1 MNASLILIIIL
12 SYLIGSISGGII
24 LGKFRNIDIRKEGSK
39 AAGATNA
46 FRTMGIMFA
55 LIVVIIDVYKGFFA
69 TKYIPYFLNNNS
81 IEMQIL
87 AGISCVAGHVY
98 PIYFKFKGGKG
109 VGTALGV
116 CLAFSKLLPFILIAI
131 FCWIFTLIMTG
142 YVGLSSMLATLS
154 IPLQYTLNNHSLYES
169 LGIFSI
175 LITIFII
182 FAHRENINR
191 MLNGTENQFK
201 KIMITNLFKKKN
213 G

>member
-24 LGKFRNIDIRKEGSK
+24 VGKFRNIDIRKEGSK

>member
-24 LGKFRNIDIRKEGSK
+24 VGKFRNIDIRKEGSK

-87 AGISCVAGHVY
+87 AGISCVVGHVY

>member
-1 MNASLILIIIL
+1 MNTSLILIIIL

-24 LGKFRNIDIRKEGSK
+24 VGKFRNIDIRKEGSK

-116 CLAFSKLLPFILIAI
+116 CLAFSKLLPFILFAI

>member
-12 SYLIGSISGGII
+12 SYLIGSISGGVIV
-24 LGKFRNIDIRKEGSK
+24 GKFRNIDIRKQGSK

-46 FRTMGIMFA
+46 FRTMGITFA
-55 LIVVIIDVYKGFFA
+55 LMVVIIDVYKGFFA
-69 TKYIPYFLNNNS
+69 TKYIPYFLNDNS

-87 AGISCVAGHVY
+87 AGISCVVGHVY

-116 CLAFSKLLPFILIAI
+116 CLAFSKILPFILIAI

-142 YVGLSSMLATLS
+142 YVGLSSMLATSS
-154 IPLQYTLNNHSLYES
+154 IPLQYALNNNSLYES
-169 LGIFSI
+169 LGIFSV

>member
-1 MNASLILIIIL
+1 MNTSLILIIIL

-24 LGKFRNIDIRKEGSK
+24 VGKFRNIDIRKEGSK

-46 FRTMGIMFA
+46 FRTMGILFA

-175 LITIFII
+175 LISIFII

>member
-24 LGKFRNIDIRKEGSK
+24 VGKFRNIDIRKEGSK

-87 AGISCVAGHVY
+87 AGISCVVGHVY

-131 FCWIFTLIMTG
+131 FCWIFILIMTG

>member
-24 LGKFRNIDIRKEGSK
+24 VGKFRNIDIRKEGSK

-87 AGISCVAGHVY
+87 AGISCVVGDVY

-154 IPLQYTLNNHSLYES
+154 IPLQYSLNNHSLYES